1 MVGFAKTDGSA
12 AYVYDGNVANKRLY
26 APITGGNTAVSYGAT
41 WNTTNTIGVALDLD
55 AGTLVFYKDNVSQG
69 TAYTGLS
76 GTFTPTTGYQ
86 GGTTVT
92 GLANF
97 GQRPFT
103 YTPPTG
109 FLKLNTFN
117 LPDSTIEKGSDYFN
131 PVLYTGNDTT
141 LSVTGV
147 GFEPSWT
154 WIKCRSHG
162 GSASFEHIL
171 TDTVRGANKT
181 LNSDNNNAEVANNA
195 TGYLSVFDS
204 DGFTVTGGDATNGI
218 GRTYVAWNWKA
229 NGSGSSNTDGSVTST
244 VSANTTAGFS
254 IVGFTSPGSGSFT
267 IGHGLSASPDL
278 IIMKRRASNA
288 NWGIFH
294 SAVCTNEDKYFIF
307 NTNALISYTDYWG
320 TALPT
325 STVFGANVG
334 ASAIASEAMIAYC
347 FAEVEGYSSFGSYT
361 GNGSTNG
368 PFVYTGFRP
377 AWVLLKK
384 TTATSNWS
392 ILDTT
397 RDTYNVSDSVLL
409 PNSALAEVTSSTAA
423 YAHGDLLSNG
433 FKARGNSG
441 DINDSG
447 ATYIYMA
454 FAENPF
460 KNALAR

>member
-1 MVGFAKTDGSA
+1 MRLLILQTQQDGFLILGSFNA
-12 AYVYDGNVANKRLY
+12 
-26 APITGGNTAVSYGAT
+26 TGGGS
-41 WNTTNTIGVALDLD
+41 I
-55 AGTLVFYKDNVSQG
+55 
-69 TAYTGLS
+69 
-76 GTFTPTTGYQ
+76 
-86 GGTTVT
+86 
-92 GLANF
+92 NF
-97 GQRPFT
+97 GQRPFA

-229 NGSGSSNTDGSVTST
+229 NGSGVSNNAGANGADIAST
-244 VSANTTAGFS
+244 YSTNTKAGFS
-254 IVGFTSPGSGSFT
+254 IVTYTGSRTSDGGETGTPTKIYHGLGKKPEMVITKNRTSQSFPVWNVWHKGYQPDTTHLNYQLFLHLTSASNNAGWQRTDQGFT
-267 IGHGLSASPDL
+267 
-278 IIMKRRASNA
+278 
-288 NWGIFH
+288 
-294 SAVCTNEDKYFIF
+294 TNLFCPARYAYDDV
-307 NTNALISYTDYWG
+307 NGVDY
-320 TALPT
+320 
-325 STVFGANVG
+325 
-334 ASAIASEAMIAYC
+334 IAYV
-347 FAEVEGYSSFGSYT
+347 FTGIEGYSSFGSYT
-361 GNGSTNG
+361 GNGSTDG

-377 AWVLLKK
+377 AMIIIKRV
-384 TTATSNWS
+384 
-392 ILDTT
+392 DTT
-397 RDTYNVSDSVLL
+397 NNWLVHDNKRDPYNQVVNILF
-409 PNSALAEVTSSTAA
+409 PNLSNAEYAGTASN
-423 YAHGDLLSNG
+423 YGFDFVSNG
-433 FKARGNSG
+433 FKAKGTTG
-441 DINDSG
+441 GGNDSG
-447 ATYIYMA
+447 GSYIYMA

-460 KNALAR
+460 KNSNAR